1 MISIHRRSAGFVTFA
16 FVGIALIACSAG
28 GEGTGS
34 TSSAFS
40 GFGQGGGFDPLLMG
54 SDGGFGGACAT
65 CIESSCSSQLS
76 ALEGEL
82 KALHSATHA
91 AFGCVQANKCL
102 SLFWEAGDGGKA
114 AAKEAVLACI
124 AACDAEAGLPDI
136 DAAEGD
142 LAGLTE
148 ALQSCVESS
157 CAASCP
163 FANQDGGVKPPPP
176 TNDDGGTV
184 SEDASAGSDDASA
197 GSEDSGA
204 GSEDAGQ
211 VSEDAGSGS
220 GFGGGWGGG
229 GLSGVGSGCH

>member
-1 MISIHRRSAGFVTFA
+1 MISIHRRSAGLVTFA
-16 FVGIALIACSAG
+16 LVGIALIACSAG

-40 GFGQGGGFDPLLMG
+40 GWGQGGGFDPLLMG

-65 CIESSCSSQLS
+65 CIEGSCSSQLS

-91 AFGCVQANKCL
+91 AFACVQANKCL

-124 AACDAEAGLPDI
+124 AACDAEAGLPDV

-148 ALQSCVESS
+148 SLQSCVESS

-163 FANQDGGVKPPPP
+163 FANQDAGGAKPPPP
-176 TNDDGGTV
+176 TNDDAGTV
-184 SEDASAGSDDASA
+184 SEDAGAV
-197 GSEDSGA
+197 SEDGGA
-204 GSEDAGQ
+204 VSEDAGQ
-211 VSEDAGSGS
+211 VSDDAGSG
-220 GFGGGWGGG
+220 GGYGGWGGWGSIGSG
-229 GLSGVGSGCH
+229 GLGNGCH